1 MPRLIELVDSPF
13 GEHAVCTSLSGR
25 EEISKPYEFFLSI
38 LSPELN
44 LGPMQV
50 VGQEI
55 CVRIDRGDQPPR
67 FVHGFVNQLAA
78 GDLVASAKIQSG
90 AYRTYR
96 VRVVP
101 WLWFLTRAARC
112 QVFLPEQAEKTIQAV
127 LIEVLC
133 NAAEYQDIP
142 AEWLSIDNATS
153 LLDRSVEHCVQYRET
168 DFNFFSRTLE
178 RYGVH
183 YYFEHTA
190 DRHTLILRDD
200 DAYPLCPESEV
211 ELAASTGGQMNVD
224 RIMSWEHDYDFV
236 SGAWEHVDYNYMQPS
251 TPLRAFETR
260 HSKVLLPNEGYCIYD
275 NPNDY
280 STKAEGQ
287 SEAKWRL
294 EEEEA
299 RFDTATGQSTCKSF
313 SPGYKF
319 MLTGHASCKSEARKS
334 YLITSVQHTA
344 HQPGPTSDVSVSA
357 SYVNQFTCMNSEF
370 QYRPPRRSPV
380 PLLASVQSAVVV
392 GPDKEEI
399 HVDELG
405 RVKIKFHWDKTDNK
419 DENHSCWV
427 RASQVHAGRGFGAI
441 DIPRVGEE
449 VIVSFIEGDV
459 DRPIITG
466 RVYNG
471 EAMPPYPLP
480 AEKTRSGYKSKT
492 YKGSGYNELSFDDA
506 PGKQQVRI
514 HAERDMDT
522 TIKRNRKGTVQGNDS
537 TSVSGGQSISV
548 GGDRSINVGGNVT
561 QSVSKDVT
569 ETVGGRQ
576 LVGIEEEY
584 SLAAKAC
591 FLDGEENIRLHC
603 GGATLT
609 IGQDGKIALVTG
621 DSSITLL
628 KSGTIEIA
636 GKFVAISGQDKVS
649 VLGTAVE
656 STARGS
662 HNISGAIVE
671 IN

>member
-1 MPRLIELVDSPF
+1 M
-13 GEHAVCTSLSGR
+13 
-25 EEISKPYEFFLSI
+25 
-38 LSPELN
+38 
-44 LGPMQV
+44 
-50 VGQEI
+50 
-55 CVRIDRGDQPPR
+55 
-67 FVHGFVNQLAA
+67 
-78 GDLVASAKIQSG
+78 
-90 AYRTYR
+90 
-96 VRVVP
+96 
-101 WLWFLTRAARC
+101 
-112 QVFLPEQAEKTIQAV
+112 
-127 LIEVLC
+127 
-133 NAAEYQDIP
+133 
-142 AEWLSIDNATS
+142 
-153 LLDRSVEHCVQYRET
+153 
-168 DFNFFSRTLE
+168 
-178 RYGVH
+178 
-183 YYFEHTA
+183 
-190 DRHTLILRDD
+190 
-200 DAYPLCPESEV
+200 
-211 ELAASTGGQMNVD
+211 
-224 RIMSWEHDYDFV
+224 
-236 SGAWEHVDYNYMQPS
+236 
-251 TPLRAFETR
+251 
-260 HSKVLLPNEGYCIYD
+260 
-275 NPNDY
+275 
-280 STKAEGQ
+280 
-287 SEAKWRL
+287 
-294 EEEEA
+294 
-299 RFDTATGQSTCKSF
+299 
-313 SPGYKF
+313 
-319 MLTGHASCKSEARKS
+319 
-334 YLITSVQHTA
+334 QHTA

-427 RASQVHAGRGFGAI
+427 RVSQVHAGRGFGAI

-522 TIKRNRKGTVQGNDS
+522 TIKRNRKGTIQGNDS

-548 GGDRSINVGGNVT
+548 GGDRSINVSGSVKQT
-561 QSVSKDVT
+561 IKQSIQEFVGDKKWTSVKNEYNLMAKSCIVDGKDFV
-569 ETVGGRQ
+569 
-576 LVGIEEEY
+576 
-584 SLAAKAC
+584 
-591 FLDGEENIRLHC
+591 RLQC
-603 GGATLT
+603 GQAHLT
-609 IGQDGKIALVTG
+609 IDQDGKIELVTG

-628 KSGTIEIA
+628 KSGTIEIT
-636 GKFVAISGQDKVS
+636 GTFIAISGQDKVS
-649 VLGTAVE
+649 VLGTEVE

-662 HNISGAIVE
+662 HNINGAIVE